1 MYIYTYILKG
11 VMFIGKIQSWVNRI
25 GYASNEWQFEILYRV
40 VRIDFFEKMTDNK
53 KLEGCGMCTISIE
66 YSRQKE

>member
-11 VMFIGKIQSWVNRI
+11 VMFIGKIQSWVNGI

-40 VRIDFFEKMTDNK
+40 VKQLAQGHIANNLD
-53 KLEGCGMCTISIE
+53 L
-66 YSRQKE
+66 